1 MSSDEET
8 NREDI
13 DSLLN
18 DRRALLSTLVIVK
31 DLTRVMHS
39 TARRKDVKKHI
50 WNVFGGIL
58 TAALQPNSTSIKSA
72 VTTLQ
77 Q

>member
-18 DRRALLSTLVIVK
+18 DRRALLFTLVIVK
-31 DLTRVMHS
+31 DLTRVMPS
-39 TARRKDVKKHI
+39 IDKRKDVKKY
-50 WNVFGGIL
+50 L
-58 TAALQPNSTSIKSA
+58 
-72 VTTLQ
+72 
-77 Q
+77 

>member
-50 WNVFGGIL
+50 
-58 TAALQPNSTSIKSA
+58 
-72 VTTLQ
+72 
-77 Q
+77 